1 MSNCLMKD
9 LTAPSSRDK
18 IRPYSLTVCFMKPG
32 QEVGA
37 IRTGIPGELIFA
49 WLQALDE
56 ASDQWLLV
64 RWRRTLYTTKGS
76 CYE

>member
-1 MSNCLMKD
+1 MK
-9 LTAPSSRDK
+9 R
-18 IRPYSLTVCFMKPG
+18 G

-37 IRTGIPGELIFA
+37 IRTEIPGELIFA

-56 ASDQWLLV
+56 ASDQWLLA
-64 RWRRTLYTTKGS
+64 RWQRMLYTTKGS